1 MGYRSNEDRSVPF
14 HLFICFCFYLADA
27 KYTFNSEQVSGKND
41 QYFVEK
47 LACVARVKKGYVKVG
62 TI

>member
-1 MGYRSNEDRSVPF
+1 M
-14 HLFICFCFYLADA
+14 ADA
-27 KYTFNSEQVSGKND
+27 KYTFNSEESSRKND

-47 LACVARVKKGYVKVG
+47 LACVAGVKKGYVKVG